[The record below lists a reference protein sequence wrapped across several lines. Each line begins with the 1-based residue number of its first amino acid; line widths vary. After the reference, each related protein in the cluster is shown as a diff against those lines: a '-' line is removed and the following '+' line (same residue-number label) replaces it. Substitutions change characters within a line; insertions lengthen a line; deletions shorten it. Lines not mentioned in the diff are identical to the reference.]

1 MPKNRNENVR
11 HRILDQLLRESS
23 RNPLTL
29 CEITD
34 ILNERLASTWNSS
47 AIFTP
52 VASRTVSEDIR
63 TMRKNYGVDIPVKG
77 RRNATY
83 AYPDPY
89 TSIYHQGL
97 QPEEAQDVRQAL
109 LQLIRFVS
117 HDQFRFLTDGV
128 KGGALAHLFRMF
140 LPEEDSRVVDL
151 LDSDDVRVLFDASI
165 EEYIGNQWL
174 VPLIEASAEKTIL
187 RVKYKA
193 FSGVESEFDFHPYIL
208 KQYNNR
214 WYCYGHDPEPHRELA
229 SGNKIAFDHKH
240 IALDRIKAIRPL
252 NLKELEDRGRYRPKR
267 DKFKKSKTDWEG
279 SEFNRRIGV
288 SSPFRHDEISEIQIT
303 FSANQIGYER
313 TKPLHYTFRE
323 ITQHRDGS
331 VTCGYK
337 LQPNYEFIQKILA
350 IGSGAE
356 LKKPKWLR
364 SKIAETI
371 NEIASRYEFTVKLE

>member
-29 CEITD
+29 YEITD
-34 ILNERLASTWNSS
+34 ILNERLASNWNSS

-52 VASRTVSEDIR
+52 VAPRTVSEDIR

-128 KGGALAHLFRMF
+128 NGGALAHLFRMF

-151 LDSDDVRVLFDASI
+151 LDSDDVRVLFDSSI

-193 FSGVESEFDFHPYIL
+193 FGGVESEFDFHPYIL

-229 SGNKIAFDHKH
+229 SGCKIAFDHKH
-240 IALDRIKAIRPL
+240 IALDRIVAIRPL
-252 NLKELEDRGRYRPKR
+252 RPKELEERVKFRPRRDR
-267 DKFKKSKTDWEG
+267 FKTSKIDWEG
-279 SEFNRRIGV
+279 REFSQRIGM
-288 SSPFRHDEISEIQIT
+288 STPFRPEEKSQIHVK
-303 FSANQIGYER
+303 FSADQIGYER
-313 TKPLHYTFRE
+313 TKPLHHTFRE
-323 ITQHRDGS
+323 FTHHRDGS
-331 VTCGYK
+331 VTCKYD
-337 LQPNYEFIQKILA
+337 LQPNFEFIQRILSF
-350 IGSGAE
+350 GSRCEVLSPA
-356 LKKPKWLR
+356 WLR
-364 SKIAETI
+364 TLVKEQLSFASELYSKKSTT
-371 NEIASRYEFTVKLE
+371 S